1 MRSGQELRKK
11 TRHREFLN
19 EILFHAKEFSE
30 FHKKKLIQ
38 IRRKAI
44 LIKTSLES
52 KEKKEQMA
60 KDKEERD
67 RIKALKD
74 NDFDAYINMINT
86 QKNSRLLQI
95 LEQTHKYLEQLGAK
109 VNLQKLDHQNKK
121 KKINGQ
127 KGGPNANGEE
137 NEDGGEEGE
146 EEDGVAGGNG
156 EKNEDSKEGGGS
168 SGTGDNEKIKMNL
181 KNSSKIYYSITHTIQ
196 EEIKE
201 QPKMIKGGTLKSYQM
216 IGLNWL
222 VSLYNNNLNGILA
235 DEMGLGK
242 TIQTI
247 SLLSHLIESKGNE
260 GPFLVVV
267 PLTTISN
274 WSMEFDKWSPDIRK
288 IIYKGKK
295 NERPLLAQHL
305 KNDKFHVVLTTYE
318 YILNDK
324 STLSKVPWQYI
335 IVDEGHRMKN

>member
-1 MRSGQELRKK
+1 
-11 TRHREFLN
+11 
-19 EILFHAKEFSE
+19 
-30 FHKKKLIQ
+30 
-38 IRRKAI
+38 
-44 LIKTSLES
+44 
-52 KEKKEQMA
+52 MA
-60 KDKEERD
+60 RDKEERD
-67 RIKALKD
+67 RIKLLKD
-74 NDFDAYINMINT
+74 NDFGAYIDMINT

-109 VNLQKLDHQNKK
+109 VTVQKQENQLLQKGNKK
-121 KKINGQ
+121 MQ
-127 KGGPNANGEE
+127 
-137 NEDGGEEGE
+137 EEGE
-146 EEDGVAGGNG
+146 EEKVPAEDDSNQAIKYDSNGNAILKDDDD
-156 EKNEDSKEGGGS
+156 EME
-168 SGTGDNEKIKMNL
+168 DNEKIKINL
-181 KNSSKIYYSITHTIQ
+181 KNSSKIYYAVTHTVQ
-196 EEIKE
+196 EEIKD
-201 QPKMIKGGTLKSYQM
+201 QPKLIKGGTLKSYQM
-216 IGLNWL
+216 IGLNWM

-247 SLLSHLIESKGNE
+247 SLFCYLIESKGNE

-274 WSMEFDKWSPDIRK
+274 WSMEFDKWAPDIRK

-318 YILNDK
+318 YVLNDK

-335 IVDEGHRMKN
+335 VVDEGHRMKNQKSKFALTLGQQYQSAHRLLLTGTPL